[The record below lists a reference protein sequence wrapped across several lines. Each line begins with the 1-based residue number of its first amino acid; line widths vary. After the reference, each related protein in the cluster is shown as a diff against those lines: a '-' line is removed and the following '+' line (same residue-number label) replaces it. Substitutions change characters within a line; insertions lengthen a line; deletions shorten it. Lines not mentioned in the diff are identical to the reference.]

1 LETSNCWLSLS
12 RRALIILRELSC
24 WLIES
29 AGLRDFGFPYPYPV
43 EEHNFIDGC
52 LRDFGFPYPYPVEED
67 NFIDG
72 NPI

>member
-1 LETSNCWLSLS
+1 LETSNCWLSLR

-29 AGLRDFGFPYPYPV
+29 SGLRDFGFPYPYPV
-43 EEHNFIDGC
+43 EEHNFIDG
-52 LRDFGFPYPYPVEED
+52 
-67 NFIDG
+67 